1 MYAKLI
7 FRNVKRS
14 VKEYLVYLVTMTICV
29 TLFYSFLSI
38 SSRYY
43 HPDIGSEYNFRI
55 LGDGMKWAICAVT
68 LLLLFLIRYAN
79 HYMLQ
84 SRQKEFALQAVMGM
98 EQRTIG
104 RIFFAETFFMGICAI
119 AAGIFF
125 GVLGSQFITAMV
137 LTSYGKS
144 YRISWTLF
152 PDTVLLTIGFF
163 VLSYIVVGLFNLR
176 TVRKIKIIDMLSA
189 DKENEPSLK
198 KSRQMPVLVILFEVF
213 TICMLVTGIRTMYY
227 YFDSRFVIPVH
238 IMFWGN
244 IVCPAVTILWGAV
257 WLVRKILAGQKR
269 KKQVVTGNLKQTG
282 VVTVSESKENKDKR
296 NEEGEGADNR
306 KFGFPT
312 LVCGLLVCSILNAFF
327 AASMP
332 TMQNKYYLSFGT
344 GINNQYLMGVLGDM
358 LFLICAVVYLS
369 NRFIIVWKEKLPEH
383 RYHGQ
388 NLFFYGQITTKL
400 STINKTMSLIS
411 ITLALAI
418 FLFMAAP
425 VLIGWAD
432 GFLEIR
438 SKYDVQIY
446 SRYNNVYEEDDLAQ
460 GDYGFVTDFLTENGI
475 ETLYDLTFNL
485 YLPTREDFHRR
496 IKYDF
501 PAVAIS
507 LSDYNTIRQMLGYE
521 KISLGENEFTMQWQT
536 IATEDE
542 RNEFLQTNMQIAT
555 DAGSLTLAEHAC
567 YDDAIGETLYNS
579 YTDVLLVFP
588 DSVCEN
594 LLAVMRDRYIVTTEM
609 ITYEKAGELEELFL
623 SVYPEVTEIGA
634 EYGIRMST
642 LQINRTK
649 AEMFVLQAV
658 MIYGAV
664 VLMVICLTVLS
675 LQQLLDAGHYRYR
688 FLVLRKLGVEESDIE
703 HLILKQLGVWF
714 GLPIIV
720 AIFVAGVVV
729 VYFMQSVSAEIVAYI
744 GFSTLSAQIAMVG
757 GVLAL
762 LLGCYF
768 VSTWV
773 LFRSSVGE

>member
-1 MYAKLI
+1 MYAKLV
-7 FRNVKRS
+7 FKNVKRS

-43 HPDIGSEYNFRI
+43 KPDIGSEYNFRI

-104 RIFFAETFFMGICAI
+104 RIFFAETFLMGICAI

-125 GVLGSQFITAMV
+125 GVFGSQFITAMV

-144 YRISWTLF
+144 YQISWTLF

-213 TICMLVTGIRTMYY
+213 SICMLITGIRTMYY

-244 IVCPAVTILWGAV
+244 IVCPVVTILWGVV
-257 WLVRKILAGQKR
+257 WLAVKLVMGQK
-269 KKQVVTGNLKQTG
+269 Q
-282 VVTVSESKENKDKR
+282 E
-296 NEEGEGADNR
+296 
-306 KFGFPT
+306 FGFPT

-332 TMQNKYYLSFGT
+332 TMQNKYYLSFGP
-344 GINNQYLMGVLGDM
+344 GINNQYMMGVLGDM

-369 NRFIIVWKEKLPEH
+369 NRFIIAWKEKSPEH

-400 STINKTMSLIS
+400 STTNKTMSLIS

-521 KISLGENEFTMQWQT
+521 KISLGENEFTTQWQS

-542 RNEFLQTNMQIAT
+542 RNEFLKTNTQIAT
-555 DAGSLTLAEHAC
+555 DVGQLTLAEHAC

-594 LLAVMRDRYIVTTEM
+594 LLAVMRDRYIVTTET
-609 ITYEKAGELEELFL
+609 ITYEKAATLEELFL

-688 FLVLRKLGVEESDIE
+688 FSVLRKLGVEERDIE

-720 AIFVAGVVV
+720 AVFVAGVVV
-729 VYFMQSVSAEIVAYI
+729 AYFIQSVSVQISAYI
-744 GFSTLSAQIAMVG
+744 GFGTLSAQIAMVG
-757 GVLAL
+757 GVLVL
-762 LLGCYF
+762 LLCCYF